1 MFRLPV
7 SKIEVELHDATGA
20 EDMLLLEGARG
31 VVETSIALAGRVAR
45 RCDGEDL
52 DAAAL
57 PITDIEAL
65 LLELRRRLF
74 GELVESRGRCPV
86 EECGT
91 PTDLSFRISEYVA
104 HHLARMPGSRMP
116 GTRKPNAETPANV
129 EPVMDDPPW
138 FQIRGSGVQFRLVT
152 AGDVAAA
159 AESRDPE
166 GELARR
172 TIRSRSAEER
182 KRAGKPAQRAM
193 QALAP
198 PLSGEIEGT
207 CPECGATARFWFDAQ
222 SYVQRELRYEAEF
235 LYEDVHLLAGRYH
248 WTEEKI
254 LSLPRARRAR
264 YVEMALRGDRGD

>member
-31 VVETSIALAGRVAR
+31 VAETSIALAERVAR

-65 LLELRRRLF
+65 MLELRRRLF

-104 HHLARMPGSRMP
+104 HHLARMPGTRIPEPRM
-116 GTRKPNAETPANV
+116 PANV
-129 EPVMDDPPW
+129 EPVKDDPPW

-159 AESRDPE
+159 AESPNPE
-166 GELARR
+166 RELARR
-172 TIRSRSAEER
+172 TIRSCSAEEW

-248 WTEEKI
+248 WTEKKI

-264 YVEMALRGDRGD
+264 YVEIALRRDRGD